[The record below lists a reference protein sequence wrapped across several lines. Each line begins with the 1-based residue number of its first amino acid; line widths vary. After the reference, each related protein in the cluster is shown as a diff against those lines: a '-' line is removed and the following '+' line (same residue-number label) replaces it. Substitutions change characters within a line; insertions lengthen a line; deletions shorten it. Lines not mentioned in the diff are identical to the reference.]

1 MCDVKANEGDV
12 PDAAGSNGKSGAVNA
27 TEMPQTVSELEEML
41 SPRLAEQKRLVDAQ
55 NKMRD
60 SIGTLCYEALAEL
73 ILTIDVTQGIIAD
86 VFHRLDGKKW
96 SSEGDILKRHLLL
109 ASFASSMNLTKV
121 ITIEGLYV
129 PAATLVRQQMEC
141 LAELDTIESGKAR
154 RKEKPA
160 HVGALRWR
168 LAKAYGSLSD
178 IAHNDQEKLF
188 QLLAEQLEAA
198 SVPDLAAPAKEGER
212 PNFNIDVYPRFIE
225 WKARQLLSQQ
235 ACFSMIAAAHT
246 LCFLQDVSTEVVSD
260 SDAALLQS
268 LGRLLE
274 KQGIVKR
281 DDNAA

>member
-1 MCDVKANEGDV
+1 VCCKKSAEGI
-12 PDAAGSNGKSGAVNA
+12 S
-27 TEMPQTVSELEEML
+27 
-41 SPRLAEQKRLVDAQ
+41 
-55 NKMRD
+55 
-60 SIGTLCYEALAEL
+60 Y
-73 ILTIDVTQGIIAD
+73 ILDLGN
-86 VFHRLDGKKW
+86 GKKW
-96 SSEGDILKRHLLL
+96 SSEGDILKRRLLL

-141 LAELDTIESGKAR
+141 LAELDAIESGKAR
-154 RKEKPA
+154 RKDKPA

-212 PNFNIDVYPRFIE
+212 QKFNIDVYPRFIE

-235 ACFSMIAAAHT
+235 ACFALIAAAHA
-246 LCFLQDVSTEVVSD
+246 LCFMQDVSTEVVSAG
-260 SDAALLQS
+260 DAALIQALGKS
-268 LGRLLE
+268 LE
-274 KQGIVKR
+274 MQGIVEPA
-281 DDNAA
+281 DDPPN